1 VTTDPYSP
9 ELGDWRLSF
18 TGWATGSGNETWDK
32 PLPVSLTS
40 VYRDGVK
47 QFSFQAPSP
56 SALQLDFAWSCGQR
70 AEAIRPRI
78 HLANAEPL
86 PGRARIA
93 VAVPDSYSSELYDC
107 LQEMMGSAF
116 FSFAA
121 IESYCNQV
129 IAERSKGP
137 IEVRRKKNGVE
148 HLPASVAVER
158 LSTDSKLKDIVPKLL
173 GTPSI
178 SGRKE
183 WQLFLSLKHARDG
196 VTHFKRH
203 DVARSYPVLHEPTA
217 LFRLYRANSFEF
229 FDAAIAVL
237 SAIMP
242 TQKERWL
249 LNPRW
254 NRTNGPSTG
263 NKTQQ
268 RKATREPRSGA

>member
-1 VTTDPYSP
+1 MAMDPYSP
-9 ELGDWRLSF
+9 ELGDWRLTF
-18 TGWATGSGNETWDK
+18 AGWATGSGDETWEK
-32 PLPVSLTS
+32 PLPISMTS

-47 QFSFQAPSP
+47 QFAFQTPSP
-56 SALQLDFAWSCGQR
+56 AALQLDFAWSCAQR

-78 HLANAEPL
+78 QLANAEPL
-86 PGRARIA
+86 PGRPRIA
-93 VAVPDSYSSELYDC
+93 VEIPHSYSSELFDC

-137 IEVRRKKNGVE
+137 IEVRSKKKEVE

-158 LSTDSKLKDIVPKLL
+158 LATDQKLKDIVPKLL
-173 GTPSI
+173 GIPSI

-183 WQLFLSLKHARDG
+183 WQHFLNLKNARDG

-203 DVARSYPVLHEPTA
+203 DMARTYSALHEPTA
-217 LFRLYRANSFEF
+217 LFRLYMADSFEY
-229 FDAAIAVL
+229 FDAAVTVL

-242 TQKERWL
+242 AQKVRWL
-249 LNPRW
+249 LNPKW
-254 NRTNGPSTG
+254 LRT
-263 NKTQQ
+263 K
-268 RKATREPRSGA
+268 RS